1 MVGVFS
7 PFSAT
12 FALPLDVSR
21 GDNPAATATPA
32 DLGLFFGFI
41 GWSIV
46 YNSALVLMMTR
57 LFQVRWRVA
66 D

>member
-1 MVGVFS
+1 
-7 PFSAT
+7 
-12 FALPLDVSR
+12 VSR
-21 GDNPAATATPA
+21 GDNPAATATA
-32 DLGLFFGFI
+32 GQLWIFFGYV

-46 YNSALVLMMTR
+46 YNSGLILLMTR